1 MEKFDLRTWVLDAF
15 KEAIGNEP
23 IFKTRRYAEKYY
35 EAGVLTEEDMA
46 EIQRIIEA
54 YNVAEEE
61 LSIDSEYAVAMPEDF
76 EEPVTALT

>member
-35 EAGVLTEEDMA
+35 EADVLTEEDMA
-46 EIQRIIEA
+46 EIRKVIEA
-54 YNVAEEE
+54 YHTAEAELSTDPEYSEE
-61 LSIDSEYAVAMPEDF
+61 LPEETEADAVLE
-76 EEPVTALT
+76 